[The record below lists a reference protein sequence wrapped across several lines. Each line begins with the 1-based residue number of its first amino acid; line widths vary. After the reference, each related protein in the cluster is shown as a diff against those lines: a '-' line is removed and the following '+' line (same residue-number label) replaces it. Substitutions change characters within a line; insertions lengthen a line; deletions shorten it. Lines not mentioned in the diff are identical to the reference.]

1 MALLSLVLWLFAA
14 NPMPVNEIVAVVEGA
29 PITLWDLDVE
39 ARLRGLEQRGV
50 IPEGGISDNERTMSL
65 TQLINRQLVLRAA
78 DRFRVPQPNEGDVE
92 DEVRNLHRGAVV
104 PVRDQLVRAGISDA
118 RLRDRIRTKLRIRD
132 LINERLRDLIRITDE
147 EVAKYLRQY
156 PNSETNSTEVV
167 RQYLTTLRL
176 QERSRTFF
184 SDLRDRASIVILD
197 RRFSRE

>member
-1 MALLSLVLWLFAA
+1 MAFLSLALWLFAA
-14 NPMPVNEIVAVVEGA
+14 GPMPVNEIVAVIEGA

-50 IPEGGISDNERTMSL
+50 IPDGGISDNERILSL
-65 TQLINRQLVLRAA
+65 TQLINRQLALRAA

-92 DEVRNLHRGAVV
+92 DEVRNLLRGAVV

-118 RLRDRIRTKLRIRD
+118 RMRDRIRTKLRIRD
-132 LINERLRDLIRITDE
+132 LINDRLRDLIRISDE
-147 EVAKYLRQY
+147 EVAKYLRQH
-156 PNSETNSTEVV
+156 PNAETSSTAVV
-167 RQYLTTLRL
+167 REYLTTLRL

-184 SDLRDRASIVILD
+184 YDLRERASVVILD